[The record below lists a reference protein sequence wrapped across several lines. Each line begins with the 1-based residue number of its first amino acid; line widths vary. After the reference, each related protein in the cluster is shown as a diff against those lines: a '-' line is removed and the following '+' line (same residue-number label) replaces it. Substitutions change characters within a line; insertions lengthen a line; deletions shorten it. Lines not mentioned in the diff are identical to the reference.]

1 MNKLIAAAIALTL
14 LGAAAV
20 QAAPHH
26 RHRVCVWHHHHRLCH
41 WR

>member
-1 MNKLIAAAIALTL
+1 MNKLVAAALGLILVGALT
-14 LGAAAV
+14 V

-26 RHRVCVWHHHHRLCH
+26 RHRVCVWHHHHRICR